1 MSLRRGRG
9 TVAVR
14 EIVLGFVQGLTE
26 FLPISSSGHLIIVPV
41 MLGWEEPPLGL
52 TVMLH
57 MGTLVAL
64 LIYFRLEIIRLVLG
78 ALGKGEDPAGARRI
92 IRFLVIGTLPAVV
105 AGLGLGGFFEDTFHR
120 PYETSVELVITGFLL
135 IGMERYGERARRQ
148 PMDDKRAAFIGG
160 AQALAILP
168 GISRSGAT
176 IGAGLLAGL
185 SREEATRFS
194 FLLSIPA
201 IAGAGLLDLAE
212 GELIVTGASV
222 AGTVV
227 SGIVGYLSIAY
238 LLRFVRTHSLTV
250 FAWYLFAI
258 GPISALAIWAR

>member
-1 MSLRRGRG
+1 
-9 TVAVR
+9 VH
-14 EIVLGFVQGLTE
+14 EIVEGLIQGLTE
-26 FLPISSSGHLIIVPV
+26 FLPVSSSGHLVIVPA

-52 TVMLH
+52 TVLLH
-57 MGTLVAL
+57 LGTLVAL
-64 LIYFRLEIIRLVLG
+64 VIYFRLEIIGLLLGVLG
-78 ALGKGEDPAGARRI
+78 QGEDPAAARRI
-92 IRFLVIGTLPAVV
+92 VRFLIIGTIPAVV
-105 AGLGLGGFFEDTFHR
+105 AGLALGGFFEDAFQR
-120 PYETSVELVITGFLL
+120 PYESSVELVITGLL
-135 IGMERYGERARRQ
+135 LVGMEKYGERARRR
-148 PMDDKRAAFIGG
+148 PLDDGRAAFIGG

-201 IAGAGLLDLAE
+201 IAGALVLDLAK
-212 GELIVTGASV
+212 GDLVVTGASV

-227 SGIVGYLSIAY
+227 AGVAGYLSIHY
-238 LLRFVRTHSLTV
+238 LLRFVRTHSLVV

-258 GPISALAIWAR
+258 GPISALVIWLRR

>member
-1 MSLRRGRG
+1 M
-9 TVAVR
+9 R

-26 FLPISSSGHLIIVPV
+26 FLPISSSGHLVIVPA

-64 LIYFRLEIIRLVLG
+64 LIYFRLELIGLALG
-78 ALGKGEDPAGARRI
+78 ALGKGEDPAAARRV
-92 IRFLVIGTLPAVV
+92 IRFLVIGTVPAVV
-105 AGLGLGGFFEDTFHR
+105 AGVTLGGFFEDTFHR
-120 PYETSVELVITGFLL
+120 PYETCVELVITALL
-135 IGMERYGERARRQ
+135 LVGMERYGERARRR
-148 PMDDKRAAFIGG
+148 PLDDGRSVFIGG

-212 GELIVTGASV
+212 GELIVSGASI

-227 SGIVGYLSIAY
+227 SGVAGYLSIHY

-258 GPISALAIWAR
+258 GPISALVIWAR

>member
-1 MSLRRGRG
+1 
-9 TVAVR
+9 VH
-14 EIVLGFVQGLTE
+14 EIVEGLIQGLTE
-26 FLPISSSGHLIIVPV
+26 FLPVSSSGHLVIVPA

-57 MGTLVAL
+57 LGTLVAL
-64 LIYFRLEIIRLVLG
+64 LIYFRADLMGLLLG
-78 ALGKGEDPAGARRI
+78 LLGKGEDPAGTRRI
-92 IRFLVIGTLPAVV
+92 IRFLIVGTVPAVI
-105 AGLGLGGFFEDTFHR
+105 AGLTLGGFFEDAFQR
-120 PYETSVELVITGFLL
+120 PYESCIELVITGLLL
-135 IGMERYGERARRQ
+135 IGMEKYGERARRE
-148 PMDDKRAAFIGG
+148 PLDDGRAAFIGG

-185 SREEATRFS
+185 TREEATRFS

-201 IAGAGLLDLAE
+201 IAGALVLDLAK
-212 GELIVTGASV
+212 GNLVVTGASI

-227 SGIVGYLSIAY
+227 SGVSGYLAIAY
-238 LLRFVRTHSLTV
+238 LIRFVRTHSLTV

-258 GPISALAIWAR
+258 GPIAALVIWWRG